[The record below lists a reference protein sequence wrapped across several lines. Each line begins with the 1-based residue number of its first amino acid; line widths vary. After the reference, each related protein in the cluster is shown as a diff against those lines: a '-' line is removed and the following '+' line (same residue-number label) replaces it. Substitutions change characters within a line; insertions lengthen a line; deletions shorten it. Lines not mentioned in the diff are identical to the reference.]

1 MRRERQTAEHTPR
14 HKKKRK
20 AAGIVFTIY
29 ILLVILAVF
38 VIDGR
43 HPSFTVNGDKDMT
56 LEVGAEYTELGA
68 EATAVGRIF
77 KNDGQPL
84 EVSVTGDVDTSK
96 VGEYKVVYHAK
107 ALFIPGSA
115 VRHVSVVDTVA
126 PVIELQHNAEQAA
139 VGSMADYVEEG
150 YTASDNYDGDITDK
164 VERTVTDSGV
174 IYTVSDSSGNKTS
187 VERIVLGPPVLTL
200 SGDAELELVAS
211 PRFEEP
217 GYEAHD
223 AQGNDLTDRVEVSGN
238 IVPYKVG
245 SYTLTYSVTNDRGK
259 VTSAERTVNVVSAGK
274 PDSVKPDNP
283 KTIYLTFDDGPGPFT
298 EELLDVLARYNVKAT
313 FFVTAL
319 NSDYEDM
326 IGRAYNEGHSIAVH
340 TYSHDYRKIYASEKA
355 FFDDFNA
362 MEDVIY
368 RQTGQYTKLCRFPG
382 GSSNTVS
389 QFNPGIM
396 SRLVSIMNDM
406 GYKYFDWNVD
416 SDDAGVT
423 KWTDGVYSNVVQG
436 CRDTYGY
443 GYSLVLQHDVKDYS
457 VAAIESIINWGLNNG
472 YTFAA
477 LDMTSPAAHHG
488 LYN

>member
-1 MRRERQTAEHTPR
+1 MRREKHAAEHTPR
-14 HKKKRK
+14 HRNQKK

-43 HPSFTVNGDKDMT
+43 H
-56 LEVGAEYTELGA
+56 
-68 EATAVGRIF
+68 
-77 KNDGQPL
+77 
-84 EVSVTGDVDTSK
+84 
-96 VGEYKVVYHAK
+96 
-107 ALFIPGSA
+107 
-115 VRHVSVVDTVA
+115 VSVVDTVA

-139 VGSMADYVEEG
+139 VSSMADYVEEG

-164 VERTVTDSGV
+164 VERTVTDTGV
-174 IYTVSDSSGNKTS
+174 IYTVSDSSGNETS
-187 VERIVLGPPVLTL
+187 VERIVIGPPVLTL
-200 SGDAELELVAS
+200 SGDTELELVAS

-245 SYTLTYSVTNDRGK
+245 SYTLTYSVTNDRGD
-259 VTSAERTVNVVSAGK
+259 TTTAERHINVVPAQQ

-283 KTIYLTFDDGPGPFT
+283 KTIYLTFDDGPGPYT
-298 EELLDVLARYNVKAT
+298 AQLLDVLARYGVKAT

-340 TYSHDYRKIYASEKA
+340 TYSHDYRKIYASEEA
-355 FFDDFNA
+355 FFEDFNA

-389 QFNPGIM
+389 QFNPGVM
-396 SRLVSIMNDM
+396 SRLVDIMNNM

-416 SDDAGVT
+416 SDDAGHTKTTNGIYTNVT
-423 KWTDGVYSNVVQG
+423 EG
-436 CRDTYGY
+436 CYAAAGY
-443 GYSLVLQHDVKDYS
+443 GYCLVLQHDVKDYS

-477 LDMTSPAAHHG
+477 LDMTSPTAHHG
-488 LYN
+488 ISN

>member
-1 MRRERQTAEHTPR
+1 
-14 HKKKRK
+14 
-20 AAGIVFTIY
+20 
-29 ILLVILAVF
+29 
-38 VIDGR
+38 
-43 HPSFTVNGDKDMT
+43 MT
-56 LEVGAEYTELGA
+56 LEVGEEYTELGA
-68 EATAVGRIF
+68 EATSVGRIF

-84 EVSVTGDVDTSK
+84 EVSITGDVDTSK

-139 VGSMADYVEEG
+139 VSSMADYVEEG

-164 VERTVTDSGV
+164 VERTVTDTGV
-174 IYTVSDSSGNKTS
+174 IYTVSDSSGNETS
-187 VERIVLGPPVLTL
+187 VERIVIGPPVLTL
-200 SGDAELELVAS
+200 SGDTELELVAS

-245 SYTLTYSVTNDRGK
+245 SYTLTYSVTNDRGD
-259 VTSAERTVNVVSAGK
+259 TTTAERHINVVPAQQ

-283 KTIYLTFDDGPGPFT
+283 KTIYLTFDDGPGPYT
-298 EELLDVLARYNVKAT
+298 AQLLDVLARYNVKAT

-319 NSDYEDM
+319 NSDYVDM

-340 TYSHDYRKIYASEKA
+340 TYSHDYRKIYASEEA

-368 RQTGQYTKLCRFPG
+368 EQTGQYTKLCRFPG

-389 QFNPGIM
+389 QFNPGVM
-396 SRLVSIMNDM
+396 SRLVDNMNNM

-416 SDDAGVT
+416 SDDAGHTKTTNGIYTNVT
-423 KWTDGVYSNVVQG
+423 EG
-436 CRDTYGY
+436 CYAAAGY
-443 GYSLVLQHDVKDYS
+443 GYCLVLQHDVKDYS

-477 LDMTSPAAHHG
+477 LDMTSPTAHHG
-488 LYN
+488 ISN

>member
-14 HKKKRK
+14 HEKKRK
-20 AAGIVFTIY
+20 AAIVVFTIY

-56 LEVGAEYTELGA
+56 LEVGEEYTELGA
-68 EATAVGRIF
+68 EATSVGRIF

-139 VGSMADYVEEG
+139 VSSMADYVEEG

-164 VERTVTDSGV
+164 VERTVTDNGV

-187 VERIVLGPPVLTL
+187 IERIVLGPPVLTL
-200 SGDAELELVAS
+200 SGDTELELVAS

-245 SYTLTYSVTNDRGK
+245 SYTLTYSVTNDRGE
-259 VTSAERTVNVVSAGK
+259 VTSVDRTVNVVSAGK

-396 SRLVSIMNDM
+396 SRLVNIMNDM

>member
-14 HKKKRK
+14 HKKKKK

-56 LEVGAEYTELGA
+56 LEVGEEYTELGA

-126 PVIELQHNAEQAA
+126 PVIELQHNAGQAA
-139 VGSMADYVEEG
+139 VSSMADYVEEG

-164 VERTVTDSGV
+164 VERTVTDNGV

-200 SGDAELELVAS
+200 SGDTELELVAS

-223 AQGNDLTDRVEVSGN
+223 AQGNDLTDRVQVSGN

-245 SYTLTYSVTNDRGK
+245 SYTLTYSVTNDRGE
-259 VTSAERTVNVVSAGK
+259 VTSVDRTVNVVAAGK

-396 SRLVSIMNDM
+396 SRLVNIMNDM

-443 GYSLVLQHDVKDYS
+443 GYSMVLQHDVKDYS

-477 LDMTSPAAHHG
+477 LDMSSPAAHHG

>member
-14 HKKKRK
+14 HEKKRK
-20 AAGIVFTIY
+20 AAIVVFTIY

-56 LEVGAEYTELGA
+56 LEVGEEYTELGA
-68 EATAVGRIF
+68 EATSVGRIF
-77 KNDGQPL
+77 KNDGRPL

-115 VRHVSVVDTVA
+115 VRRVSVVDTVA

-139 VGSMADYVEEG
+139 VSSMADYVEEG

-164 VERTVTDSGV
+164 VERTVTDTGV
-174 IYTVSDSSGNKTS
+174 IYTVSDSSGNETS

-200 SGDAELELVAS
+200 SGDTELELVAS

-245 SYTLTYSVTNDRGK
+245 SYTLTYSVTNDRGE
-259 VTSAERTVNVVSAGK
+259 VTSVDRTVNVVAAGK

-283 KTIYLTFDDGPGPFT
+283 KTIYLTFDDGPGPYT
-298 EELLDVLARYNVKAT
+298 AQLLDVLARYGVKAT

-340 TYSHDYRKIYASEKA
+340 TYSHDYGKVYASEEA
-355 FFDDFNA
+355 FFEDFNA

-368 RQTGQYTKLCRFPG
+368 EQTGEYTKLCRFPG

-389 QFNPGIM
+389 QFNPGVM
-396 SRLVSIMNDM
+396 SRLVDIMNNM

-416 SDDAGVT
+416 SDDAGHTKTTNGIYTNVT
-423 KWTDGVYSNVVQG
+423 EG
-436 CRDTYGY
+436 CYAAAGY
-443 GYSLVLQHDVKDYS
+443 GYCLVLQHDVKDYS

-477 LDMTSPAAHHG
+477 LDMTSPTAHHG
-488 LYN
+488 ISN

>member
-14 HKKKRK
+14 HRKQKK

-139 VGSMADYVEEG
+139 VSSMADYVEEG

-164 VERTVTDSGV
+164 VERTVTDNGV

-187 VERIVLGPPVLTL
+187 IERIVLGPPVLTL
-200 SGDAELELVAS
+200 SGDTELELIAS

-245 SYTLTYSVTNDRGK
+245 SYTLTYSVTNDRGE
-259 VTSAERTVNVVSAGK
+259 VTSVDRTVNVVSAGK

-389 QFNPGIM
+389 HFNPGIM
-396 SRLVSIMNDM
+396 TRLTNDLNDM
-406 GYKYFDWNVD
+406 GYAYFDWNVSAAD
-416 SDDAGVT
+416 TASDATRYTVIENFKESVPKHD
-423 KWTDGVYSNVVQG
+423 YSV
-436 CRDTYGY
+436 
-443 GYSLVLQHDVKDYS
+443 VLQHDTNAFS
-457 VAAIESIINWGLNNG
+457 VDAVEEILSWGIKNG
-472 YTFAA
+472 YSFRA
-477 LDMTSPAAHHG
+477 LDLTSPAVHHSVA
-488 LYN
+488 N